1 VMPTYRLKFTVA
13 ALAEWKA
20 LDGSVKETFRKLL
33 KKRVLQPHLP
43 GSALKGPL
51 IGCYKIKLR
60 QQGYRLI
67 YTVQD
72 EVLIVLVLTI
82 SKRENNTVYL
92 ALSKKLTP

>member
-1 VMPTYRLKFTVA
+1 MPTYRLKFTVA

-33 KKRVLQPHLP
+33 KKRIVQPHLP

-82 SKRENNTVYL
+82 H
-92 ALSKKLTP
+92 P

>member
-1 VMPTYRLKFTVA
+1 MPPYRLKFTVA

-33 KKRVLQPHLP
+33 KKRMLQPHLP

-51 IGCYKIKLR
+51 FGCYKIKLR

-72 EVLIVLVLTI
+72 DLLTVLVLTI
-82 SKRENNTVYL
+82 NKRENNAVYKSL
-92 ALSKKLTP
+92 LKKLTP

>member
-1 VMPTYRLKFTVA
+1 MPTYRLKFTAA

-20 LDGSVKETFRKLL
+20 LDGSIKETFRKLL
-33 KKRVLQPHLP
+33 KKRLLQPHLP

-67 YTVQD
+67 YTVED

-82 SKRENNTVYL
+82 SKRENNAVYL
-92 ALSKKLTP
+92 TLSKKLTP

>member
-1 VMPTYRLKFTVA
+1 MPTYRLKFTVA
-13 ALAEWKA
+13 ALAEWTA

-33 KKRVLQPHLP
+33 KKRMLQPHLP

-51 IGCYKIKLR
+51 VGCYKIKLR

-82 SKRENNTVYL
+82 SKRENNAVYL

>member
-1 VMPTYRLKFTVA
+1 MPTYRLKFTLA

-33 KKRVLQPHLP
+33 KKRMLQPHLP

-51 IGCYKIKLR
+51 IACYKIKLR

-67 YTVQD
+67 YTLQD

-82 SKRENNTVYL
+82 SKRENNAVYL

>member
-1 VMPTYRLKFTVA
+1 MPTYRLKFTAA

-33 KKRVLQPHLP
+33 KKRLLQPHLP

-67 YTVQD
+67 YTVED

-82 SKRENNTVYL
+82 SKRENNAVYL

>member
-1 VMPTYRLKFTVA
+1 MPPYRLKFTLA

-20 LDGSVKETFRKLL
+20 LDCSVKETFRKLL
-33 KKRVLQPHLP
+33 KNRLLQPHVP

-72 EVLIVLVLTI
+72 DLMTVLVLTI
-82 SKRENNTVYL
+82 NKRENNAVYKSL
-92 ALSKKLTP
+92 LKKLMP

>member
-1 VMPTYRLKFTVA
+1 MPTYRLKFTVA

-33 KKRVLQPHLP
+33 KKRIVQPHLP

-72 EVLIVLVLTI
+72 EVLTVLVLTI
-82 SKRENNTVYL
+82 NKRENNAVYL